1 MFACTSEGREE
12 VVGVAQEGEGGW
24 QGQVRIEDVVPS
36 APGLAEGHKV
46 AYTEAQQVVVLLLL
60 LHFRFR
66 LHFRM
71 QLHLRSSNLWQ
82 AFLSS

>member
-12 VVGVAQEGEGGW
+12 GVGVAQEGEGGW

-46 AYTEAQQVVVLLLL
+46 AYTEAQLNKRREN
-60 LHFRFR
+60 HE
-66 LHFRM
+66 
-71 QLHLRSSNLWQ
+71 
-82 AFLSS
+82 